1 MSIYNAL
8 VANKKNN
15 VLCEYA
21 QNSLNVQQFS
31 RQLLTKAIE
40 SETTQALDFH
50 NHRFHSINQN
60 GLTFLCLSANMT
72 DDIVLS
78 FLRDVQSSL
87 LRQYDYEFLISAP
100 AYKCSA
106 FEKQIKELV
115 EYYENRPRQ
124 SITGEI
130 IKDLSEVKK
139 MVVKNIT
146 TLMDRENTLDLAI
159 DNSSKLKHSALKVHN
174 FVRILF
180 LFIIFFICLVYW
192 S

>member
-1 MSIYNAL
+1 MSIYNTL

-21 QNSLNVQQFS
+21 QKAGNVQTFS

-40 SETTQALDFH
+40 NDTSQALDFQS
-50 NHRFHSINQN
+50 HRFHSINQN
-60 GLTFLCLSANMT
+60 GLTFLCLSANMP
-72 DDIVLS
+72 DDVVLS

-87 LRQYDYEFLISAP
+87 LRQYDYEFLIAAP

-124 SITGEI
+124 SISGEI
-130 IKDLSEVKK
+130 IKDLSEVKN

-146 TLMDRENTLDLAI
+146 TLMDRGVTLEIAV
-159 DNSSKLKHSALKVHN
+159 DNSNKLKDSALRVNN
-174 FVRILF
+174 FVSLKF
-180 LFIIFFICLVYW
+180 NNYYF
-192 S
+192 

>member
-15 VLCEYA
+15 VLCEFA
-21 QNSLNVQQFS
+21 EKSLNVQQFS

-40 SETTQALDFH
+40 SETTQALDFKD
-50 NHRFHSINQN
+50 HRFHSINQN
-60 GLTFLCLSANMT
+60 GLTFLCLSENMP

-124 SITGEI
+124 SISGEI
-130 IKDLSEVKK
+130 IKDLSEVKN

-159 DNSSKLKHSALKVHN
+159 GNSQKLKDSALKVHN
-174 FVRILF
+174 FVSLICN
-180 LFIIFFICLVYW
+180 LFIFFYL
-192 S
+192 